1 MSLKDPQE
9 ILVQCKG
16 CKIENLLDGYVV
28 GSVQVCNQ
36 CREILIDPGV
46 GETHCEFACEDCGFH
61 MMLLKETAVEEGQA
75 SCRCGSARIARLEPS
90 PIAVKLKEIGL
101 VETDEDALEAED
113 GFDWCR
119 SEPQAETIEDFND
132 LFDNDPGMK

>member
-1 MSLKDPQE
+1 MPLKDPQE

-16 CKIENLLDGYVV
+16 CKIENLLDSYIL

-46 GETHCEFACEDCGFH
+46 GETHSEFACADCGFH
-61 MMLLKETAVEEGQA
+61 LMLLKETAVEEGQTA
-75 SCRCGSARIARLEPS
+75 CRCGSARITRLEPS
-90 PIAVKLKEIGL
+90 PIAVQLKAIGL
-101 VETDEDALEAED
+101 VEADEDALEAEED
-113 GFDWCR
+113 FDWCR
-119 SEPQAETIEDFND
+119 SEPQADAIDDFNE